1 MTAKEKAIELLN
13 QFEELDRKHCDGI
26 LEKSTAKRMAKI
38 FAELMIIEIKD
49 ANIFNYWREVK
60 QEFEK
65 L

>member
-1 MTAKEKAIELLN
+1 MTPKEKAIELLN
-13 QFEELDRKHCDGI
+13 EFEELDRKHCDGI